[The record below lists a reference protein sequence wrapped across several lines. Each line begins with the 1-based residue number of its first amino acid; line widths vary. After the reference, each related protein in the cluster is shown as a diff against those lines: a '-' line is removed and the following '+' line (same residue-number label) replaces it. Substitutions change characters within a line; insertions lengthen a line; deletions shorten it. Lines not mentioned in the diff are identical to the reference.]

1 MRAPFAAVL
10 ALLAMLMMAIA
21 MPDANAA
28 DGASVSEAEW
38 SVFAGKFLD
47 PEGRIVDN
55 ANGNISHSEGQG
67 YGLLLSYLANNRGDF
82 DRIWA
87 FTRTQLLVRDDGL
100 AAWKWDPATN
110 PHVSD
115 LNNATDGDLLI
126 AYALA
131 LAGKSWKRPE
141 LVQAATDLAKAL
153 AEAGIEDV
161 DGMKLMKP
169 GSMGFGRGDR
179 DDGPVVN
186 PSYWVFEAFS
196 LMADLAPEADW
207 RRVSKSGLALA
218 KRSAAIGDAGL
229 PPDWVSMRTAPRAAK
244 GFPQEFS
251 YNAIR
256 IPLYMVRA
264 GVRDR
269 TLLEPY
275 LTKMADDAG
284 NVRIVDIASGE
295 TKSTLDDPGYR
306 IIPALVACVLEGK
319 PLPKDTLTFQ
329 PQHYYPA
336 TLQLLALSYAR
347 RTQAGCL

>member
-1 MRAPFAAVL
+1 MTPVL
-10 ALLAMLMMAIA
+10 TN
-21 MPDANAA
+21 PSSAA
-28 DGASVSEAEW
+28 DAAPVTAAEW
-38 SVFAGKFLD
+38 SLFTEKFLD
-47 PEGRIVDN
+47 PQGRIIDN
-55 ANGNISHSEGQG
+55 ANKDISHSEGQG
-67 YGLLLSYLANNRGDF
+67 YGLLLSYLAGNRGDF

-126 AYALA
+126 AYSLA
-131 LAGKSWKRPE
+131 LAGRSWKRPDLME
-141 LVQAATDLAKAL
+141 AAAAMAQAL
-153 AEAGIEDV
+153 AETGIEDAE
-161 DGMKLMKP
+161 GMRLMKP
-169 GSMGFGRGDR
+169 GSTGFGRNDR
-179 DDGPVVN
+179 ADGPVVN
-186 PSYWVFEAFS
+186 PSYWVFEAFP
-196 LMADLAPEADW
+196 LMAELTPDAGW
-207 RRVSKSGLALA
+207 RRISEAGLALA
-218 KRSAAIGDAGL
+218 KRSAAIGKAGL
-229 PPDWVSMRTAPRAAK
+229 PPDWVSMRTAPRAAN
-244 GFPQEFS
+244 GFPQEFG

-256 IPLYMVRA
+256 VPLYMVRA

-269 TLLEPY
+269 TLLEPF
-275 LTKMADDAG
+275 LTNMVDDAG

-295 TKSTLDDPGYR
+295 TKSILDDPGYK

-319 PLPKDTLTFQ
+319 PLPKDTLAFN